1 MFSAWFA
8 DMSALLH
15 HLENHGIVCYL
26 LTLAVLTA
34 LLLLIVP
41 KLFFKACLAGYR
53 AAVKR

>member
-15 HLENHGIVCYL
+15 HLENHGIIGYL
-26 LTLAVLTA
+26 LTLTVLTA

-41 KLFFKACLAGYR
+41 KLFCKACLAGYR